1 MEEGPAATII
11 AAARPLAARSGGG
24 KESRGGREEG
34 LVEAAAPPVSL
45 RRSDAGAGFEWTY
58 LASVYIITMHKRIE
72 MYKNVFS
79 TFPKLYSMELWN
91 VKHKNRVM
99 DILE

>member
-24 KESRGGREEG
+24 KESWGGREEG

-45 RRSDAGAGFEWTY
+45 RRSDAGAGFSYDRLNTIW
-58 LASVYIITMHKRIE
+58 SF
-72 MYKNVFS
+72 NV
-79 TFPKLYSMELWN
+79 EQ
-91 VKHKNRVM
+91 
-99 DILE
+99 I